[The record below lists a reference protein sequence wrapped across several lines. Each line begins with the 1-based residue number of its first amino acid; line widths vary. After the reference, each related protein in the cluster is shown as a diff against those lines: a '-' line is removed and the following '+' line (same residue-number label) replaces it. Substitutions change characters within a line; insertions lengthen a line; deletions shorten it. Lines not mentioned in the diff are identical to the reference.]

1 MKNCN
6 DSQFTGNLIR
16 EKIKFCT
23 SVKNTA
29 VGNHFSWVSHFIQ
42 PSPIDSSSNVTWQSV
57 SQSVIQLMW
66 VYRPHK
72 QAVSLRHWQ
81 SANKAAQSV
90 IGTVRPMN
98 YGKLDRAS
106 TWDRTPA
113 ITKRDAL
120 RRTGAYE
127 VREMNGRHASRRI
140 SQTRR
145 TNECYLFT
153 LIVVASVFS
162 SHAPSPSRHFH
173 YSMCYYPLQRHYSHF
188 RVVIHF

>member
-1 MKNCN
+1 MTVCKPVNH
-6 DSQFTGNLIR
+6 
-16 EKIKFCT
+16 
-23 SVKNTA
+23 SVY
-29 VGNHFSWVSHFIQ
+29 VSLPAAQ
-42 PSPIDSSSNVTWQSV
+42 PAS
-57 SQSVIQLMW
+57 QLM
-66 VYRPHK
+66 RLTATQPAH
-72 QAVSLRHWQ
+72 
-81 SANKAAQSV
+81 SV
-90 IGTVRPMN
+90 NGTVTPMN

-106 TWDRTPA
+106 SWDRTPA

-145 TNECYLFT
+145 TNECYLFA

-173 YSMCYYPLQRHYSHF
+173 YSRCYYSLQRYYSHF
-188 RVVIHF
+188 RAVTHF